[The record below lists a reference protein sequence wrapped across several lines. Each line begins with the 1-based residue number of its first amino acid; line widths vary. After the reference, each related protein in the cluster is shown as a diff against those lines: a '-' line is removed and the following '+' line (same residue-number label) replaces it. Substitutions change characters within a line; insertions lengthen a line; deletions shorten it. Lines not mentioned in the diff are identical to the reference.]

1 MTENIKTG
9 DVLEA
14 WKEVVESG
22 QPHSSVRLGDA
33 QIIVAAHEEI
43 LSMKFVNKLC
53 RWANDHLPDS
63 KLPDKKL
70 QEQLVWALH
79 QADFLGVFCQ
89 TEHWNLKPLSDMVIQ
104 YYDIKP
110 SRFFYAFDNFYIS
123 KDPRFYEYFKDT
135 KVLLIGAK
143 AGKLKEVLERRYGW
157 TGIAGTVD
165 CPNWKSFEKAMQN
178 IPGMWE
184 SLSAA
189 GPIPASRLMLTGLI
203 HGSGIKIRF
212 ISLLNPF
219 QYFRFQFIQV
229 APARIHIIVF
239 ITSDY
244 SQNRFHLPALIV
256 AGSQPYIPKIK
267 IIEPQQ
273 FCEFFDIPFSYV

>member
-165 CPNWKSFEKAMQN
+165 CPNWKSFEKAMSEMDKYKYRLALVSAGV
-178 IPGMWE
+178 PGTI
-184 SLSAA
+184 L
-189 GPIPASRLMLTGLI
+189 ASYAKHTGHVGI
-203 HGSGIKIRF
+203 SFGSGADTCIQADADGVNTWEWDK
-212 ISLLNPF
+212 NPV
-219 QYFRFQFIQV
+219 Y
-229 APARIHIIVF
+229 
-239 ITSDY
+239 
-244 SQNRFHLPALIV
+244 
-256 AGSQPYIPKIK
+256 
-267 IIEPQQ
+267 
-273 FCEFFDIPFSYV
+273 